1 LDFLPPLFV
10 FQNHIYVGTH
20 SVFSLMVFFLL
31 VVKGVPQG
39 SVLGPLLFSLF
50 INNLC
55 AMVISMYHVYADDFQ
70 TNAGDTVHNF
80 ARCVERKNADLRRIL
95 TGKTQAMF
103 ICRDES
109 RLVHPLPV
117 LRLDGEVI
125 PYSRNVKNLG
135 IIMDERFSWCDQA
148 KVVHRIEQVVAF

>member
-1 LDFLPPLFV
+1 LDFL
-10 FQNHIYVGTH
+10 
-20 SVFSLMVFFLL
+20 
-31 VVKGVPQG
+31 
-39 SVLGPLLFSLF
+39 
-50 INNLC
+50 
-55 AMVISMYHVYADDFQ
+55 
-70 TNAGDTVHNF
+70 GDTVHNF